1 VPYLRIAHLHRECL
15 IEQAEA
21 ESLARELWRLG
32 EDVNPSAVSAA
43 VIIVGALK
51 AKISGPITFT
61 RAEGDAVLGVLEA
74 MLAEQKRISESL
86 YCLRDA
92 LLIHAGNI

>member
-21 ESLARELWRLG
+21 DSLARELWRLG
-32 EDVNPSAVSAA
+32 EDVNSGAVSAA

-61 RAEGDAVLGVLEA
+61 QAEGDAVLGVLEA
-74 MLAEQKRISESL
+74 MLVEQRHISESL
-86 YCLRDA
+86 YCLRAA